1 METLKKTIAI
11 DMDSVIAD
19 TMLVWIQ
26 EYNRLKNSSLTK
38 TDIYSWDLSSTLNIS
53 IDQVSDLFTNVWS
66 DRWRD
71 IPPTEPN
78 IGRVMEN
85 LRSLGF
91 RISILT
97 KRFRSSVPNVANWL
111 DFHDIYCD
119 DLLFI
124 YDNKP
129 KAHYP
134 FDVLVDDAPVNLVDI
149 FHPKYGIL
157 FNQPWNKNFEYPRR
171 VDFLS
176 EIKKFIDVIKN

>member
-1 METLKKTIAI
+1 
-11 DMDSVIAD
+11 
-19 TMLVWIQ
+19 
-26 EYNRLKNSSLTK
+26 
-38 TDIYSWDLSSTLNIS
+38 
-53 IDQVSDLFTNVWS
+53 
-66 DRWRD
+66 
-71 IPPTEPN
+71 
-78 IGRVMEN
+78 MEN

-97 KRFRSSVPNVANWL
+97 KRFRFSVPNVANWL

-124 YDNKP
+124 YDDKP

-149 FHPKYGIL
+149 FHPKIGIL

-176 EIKKFIDVIKN
+176 EIKKFIDLVKN